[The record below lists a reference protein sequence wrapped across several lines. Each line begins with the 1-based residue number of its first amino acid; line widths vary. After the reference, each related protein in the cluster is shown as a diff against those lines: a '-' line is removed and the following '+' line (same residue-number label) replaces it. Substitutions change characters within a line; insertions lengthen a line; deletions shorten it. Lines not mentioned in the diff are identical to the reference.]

1 MKPFHLLF
9 FFFPNSRAHWGKMNS
24 IFISEMCRGS
34 SKPTNQSACNCLTN
48 WVLTFHGFW
57 FDRFLD
63 KSYYIRSALKLT
75 ALLRQ
80 IQYISQAAANCLIP
94 SWKSFYW
101 CGSGTVV
108 HCGNHSD
115 QNTSIHTFK
124 LVVNVKES
132 SSACMIVDLRLDLG
146 ILLINDILTD
156 GMSIHYCKM
165 GQSTK
170 TLAGLFL
177 ILVFYSLKCDGPAL
191 HCRTTSWQQQ

>member
-24 IFISEMCRGS
+24 IFISEMCIGS

-80 IQYISQAAANCLIP
+80 IQYIRQAAANCLIP

-132 SSACMIVDLRLDLG
+132 ISACMIVDLRLDLG

-156 GMSIHYCKM
+156 GMFILHYCKK

-170 TLAGLFL
+170 TLAGLL
-177 ILVFYSLKCDGPAL
+177 NMSAGQLLCDSHGGSN
-191 HCRTTSWQQQ
+191 TSRYEIIA